1 MDGALMIKK
10 GDQTIINTSA
20 PASTIYDEI
29 FTVMSGT
36 HQEQGALVIL
46 ILFSITSITN
56 Y

>member
-1 MDGALMIKK
+1 MIKK
-10 GDQTIINTSA
+10 ADQTITNTTA
-20 PASTIYDEI
+20 PAGAINDEI

-36 HQEQGALVIL
+36 RQEQGALVIL